1 MKKKGINKADVQN
14 SEVEMAIFFI
24 CQFCVIFLIAT
35 SLNMRQKG
43 NNFQLIRTKWDCT
56 QF

>member
-35 SLNMRQKG
+35 SLNMR
-43 NNFQLIRTKWDCT
+43 
-56 QF
+56 